1 MTSAPLHFLSPD
13 RPRISGLP
21 AFKTELNP
29 GGLSIIPGLY
39 CSPSANGTIELSG
52 FFSSGPNRSTR
63 KVLIIPESDFAAFW
77 ARWLA
82 DPEGTA
88 ERDFGWTPLDAA
100 TPVAKPAAALDLDD
114 LLGDF

>member
-1 MTSAPLHFLSPD
+1 MTSPLHFLSPD

-21 AFKTELNP
+21 AFKTESNP

-39 CSPSANGTIELSG
+39 CCPAANGTIELSG

-63 KVLIIPESDFAAFW
+63 KAITIHESDFAAFW

-88 ERDFGWTPLDAA
+88 ERDFGWTPLAQA
-100 TPVAKPAAALDLDD
+100 PTPAKPAATLDLDD

>member
-1 MTSAPLHFLSPD
+1 MMPLHFLSPD

-21 AFKTELNP
+21 AFRTEVNP

-39 CSPSANGTIELSG
+39 CSPQPNGTIELSG

-63 KVLIIPESDFAAFW
+63 KAITIPESAFAGFW

-88 ERDFGWTPLDAA
+88 EKDFGWTPLAQAPIPDKA
-100 TPVAKPAAALDLDD
+100 PVAPIDLDD

>member
-1 MTSAPLHFLSPD
+1 MPTHFLDPS

-21 AFKTELNP
+21 AFRTDVNP

-39 CSPSANGTIELSG
+39 CSPIGDGTEIEISG

-63 KVLIIPESDFAAFW
+63 KVLVIRAPDFAAFW
-77 ARWLA
+77 ARWLS
-82 DPEGTA
+82 DPESVA
-88 ERDFGWTPLDAA
+88 EKEFGWVPLAQAPALAKAPAA
-100 TPVAKPAAALDLDD
+100 TLDLDD

>member
-1 MTSAPLHFLSPD
+1 MPLHFLSPD

-21 AFKTELNP
+21 AFRTEVNP

-39 CSPSANGTIELSG
+39 CHPNNDGTIELSG

-63 KVLIIPESDFAAFW
+63 KVLTIPESDFAAFW

-88 ERDFGWTPLDAA
+88 ERDFGWRPLDAA
-100 TPVAKPAAALDLDD
+100 TSVAKPAAALDLDD